1 MGGVSASLAAFA
13 TAGLVIVLLLFSL
26 AAAVASAQ
34 ERVVTTLQASVIQVK
49 RWGGWVLIGIGL
61 WTLALAI
68 WAEEFARVFPV

>member
-1 MGGVSASLAAFA
+1 MGGVSASLVAFA

>member
-1 MGGVSASLAAFA
+1 MAFA
-13 TAGLVIVLLLFSL
+13 TAGLVIVLLLFGL

-34 ERVVTTLQASVIQVK
+34 ERVVTTLQASVTQVK

-68 WAEEFARVFPV
+68 WANEFARIFPV

>member
-1 MGGVSASLAAFA
+1 M
-13 TAGLVIVLLLFSL
+13 IVLLLFGL

-34 ERVVTTLQASVIQVK
+34 VRVVMTLQASVTQVK

-68 WAEEFARVFPV
+68 WADQFARIFPV

>member
-1 MGGVSASLAAFA
+1 VSASLVAFG
-13 TAGLVIVLLLFSL
+13 TAGLVIVLLLFGL

-34 ERVVTTLQASVIQVK
+34 ERVVTTLQASVGQVK

-68 WAEEFARVFPV
+68 WADEFARIFPV